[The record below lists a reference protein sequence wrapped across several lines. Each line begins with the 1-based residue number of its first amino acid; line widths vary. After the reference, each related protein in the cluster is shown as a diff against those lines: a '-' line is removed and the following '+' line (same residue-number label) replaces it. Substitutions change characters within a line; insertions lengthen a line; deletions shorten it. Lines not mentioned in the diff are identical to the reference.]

1 MTIKITNPDAPH
13 YGEELKAKYEQVNC
27 FKPINDEDVVYSED
41 EVEIVDKDTTTVTE
55 IKSIRLDILNNERF
69 TVTFNSI
76 DKATVLNVPVE
87 NLKVVARSL
96 TRVAMEMW
104 GRLDAEQNN

>member
-13 YGEELKAKYEQVNC
+13 YGEELEAKYEQVNC

-55 IKSIRLDILNNERF
+55 IKSIRLDIHNNEKY
-69 TVTFNSI
+69 TVIFNGI
-76 DKATVLNVPVE
+76 DKNTVLHVPVE

-96 TRVAMEMW
+96 TRVAMKMW
-104 GRLDAEQNN
+104 SILDAEQNN